1 MITNLQ
7 SQDVH
12 GQSSIL
18 SDGQL
23 STSSIDESSTSSQ
36 STIRP
41 LLQSH
46 LSVSTTGAVSL
57 YTSDDKVYICVI
69 LHDAFNLL

>member
-1 MITNLQ
+1 VITNLQ

-12 GQSSIL
+12 GQSSTL

-23 STSSIDESSTSSQ
+23 STSSIGESSIASQ

-41 LLQSH
+41 LLQSY

-57 YTSDDKVYICVI
+57 YASDDKVYICVM
-69 LHDAFNLL
+69 LHNGF